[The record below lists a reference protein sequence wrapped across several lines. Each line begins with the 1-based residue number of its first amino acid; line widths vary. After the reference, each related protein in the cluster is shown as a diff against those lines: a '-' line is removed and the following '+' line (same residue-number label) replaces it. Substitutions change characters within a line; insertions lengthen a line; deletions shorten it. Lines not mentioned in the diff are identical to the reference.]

1 MFYHGR
7 PELPLP
13 PAPDTPLL
21 SKSFTCLVFTGSLIG
36 THTHTH
42 MLLTV
47 GFGFTIAPAALA
59 FLPVSM
65 ICLYIWGFAFAL
77 WLSLRRDHEDRYWTP
92 ARVKQACPDIWLLY
106 CAGNG
111 QLSQYQRSGRGL
123 VS

>member
-1 MFYHGR
+1 MLYDGR

-21 SKSFTCLVFTGSLIG
+21 SKSLACLSFSGSLAG
-36 THTHTH
+36 TH

-47 GFGFTIAPAALA
+47 GFGFTIAPTALTY
-59 FLPVSM
+59 LPVSM
-65 ICLYIWGFAFAL
+65 ICLYIWAFAFAL
-77 WLSLRRDHEDRYWTP
+77 WLSLRRDHEHRYWTP

-111 QLSQYQRSGRGL
+111 QLSQYQRSRRGL
-123 VS
+123 AS